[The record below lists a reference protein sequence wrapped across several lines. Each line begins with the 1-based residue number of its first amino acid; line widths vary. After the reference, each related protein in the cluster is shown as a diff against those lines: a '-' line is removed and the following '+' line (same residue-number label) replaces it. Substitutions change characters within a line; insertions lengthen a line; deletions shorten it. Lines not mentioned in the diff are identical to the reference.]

1 MKFRTWIKRTK
12 AGRIFWRVLIG
23 IVGGAVTV
31 IGAVALVGPGPGV
44 LVVLA
49 GLGILATEFAWAG
62 EAMLK
67 TRSYAQRA
75 ADRAGLPT
83 WARYLL
89 IAGGA
94 VISIVAILIY
104 YSH

>member
-1 MKFRTWIKRTK
+1 MKLRTWMKRTK
-12 AGRIFWRVLIG
+12 AGQLLWRILIG
-23 IVGGAVTV
+23 IIGGGITV

-44 LVVLA
+44 LIVLA

-67 TRSYAQRA
+67 TRTYAQRA

-89 IAGGA
+89 ISGGA
-94 VISIVAILIY
+94 IISIIVILIY